1 MTKREG
7 RIRVFELLY
16 ESDFHKEDSSEE
28 IYSRAVRVREA
39 QSSKFAD
46 ELYNICRNNAAEIDG
61 HIENSAEGWKLSRMS
76 CVTRALLRLA
86 AGEILYTDVPVKVA
100 INETIEISKIY
111 NDKKSTSFINGIL
124 NTLARDAGKIQD
136 GE

>member
-1 MTKREG
+1 MTKRDG
-7 RIRVFELLY
+7 RIHVFELLY
-16 ESDFHKEDSSEE
+16 ESDFHKDESSEE

-46 ELYNICRNNAAEIDG
+46 ELYGICRDNASEIDKT
-61 HIENSAEGWKLSRMS
+61 IEDSAEGWKLSRMS

-86 AGEILYTDVPVKVA
+86 AGEMLYTDVPVKVA

-111 NDKKSTSFINGIL
+111 NDKKSTAFINGIL
-124 NTLARDAGKIQD
+124 NTLARNAGKIQD